1 MGERTVWLGER
12 AQGLRSLFKSLALP
26 GGSAQS
32 RSSPWA
38 GTMASG
44 VIGRRPVQGEAGSAP
59 SGTHR
64 APWLPALAPMARL
77 ASTGEPLDLPR
88 TCLRDRGPG

>member
-44 VIGRRPVQGEAGSAP
+44 VIGRRPVQGGSRVRPFGHP
-59 SGTHR
+59 SCPVASCPGTDGAFSVH
-64 APWLPALAPMARL
+64 
-77 ASTGEPLDLPR
+77 G
-88 TCLRDRGPG
+88 